1 MKIIKKIVWII
12 LLGMGMNSCNNSQ
25 NKRVVDTIRLEL
37 QHYPE
42 ARLIDIYKNF
52 FQNAFGPGH
61 MIKDTAMAKTY
72 LRYELRNAK
81 HFDSLLYQPLGA
93 DHSYYRLNLVLLKKG
108 LIPENEFLNAFIQS
122 ANHADPPT
130 IDEWKAEWENILEVI
145 TSMELAILHF
155 ERDRAYLD
163 SLLAEGECVVHHSET
178 YKSLYHPHY
187 RIVHKDE
194 FSMLKP
200 YLPK

>member
-1 MKIIKKIVWII
+1 MKAIKTIVWII
-12 LLGMGMNSCNNSQ
+12 LLGMGINSCNNSQ
-25 NKRVVDTIRLEL
+25 NKRIMESVRTEL
-37 QHYPE
+37 QYYPE

-61 MIKDTAMAKTY
+61 LIKDTASARNY
-72 LRYELRNAK
+72 LIYELRNAK
-81 HFDSLLYQPLGA
+81 HFDTLLYQPLGA
-93 DHSYYRLNLVLLKKG
+93 DHSYYRLNLILLKKG
-108 LIPENEFLNAFIQS
+108 IIPENEFLNAFIQS

-130 IDEWKAEWENILEVI
+130 LDEWKAEWENILEVI
-145 TSMELAILHF
+145 TSMELNILHF
-155 ERDRAYLD
+155 EHDRAYLD
-163 SLLAEGECVVHHSET
+163 SLLADGAYVVHHSET

-194 FSMLKP
+194 FSKLKR